1 MKIYL
6 VRHGL
11 TDWNIERRFQGI
23 EDIPLNDTGRKQ
35 ARDCG
40 QALTSLSFVAIY
52 ASPLQRAYETA
63 TIITDKLNG
72 YHKEH
77 GRNDS
82 VLTVKADS
90 RLIERDFGKVSGLL
104 PKERKVFLESGEDA
118 NMEEFEHLT
127 ERLMAAMK
135 EYQEEYQGQN
145 VLVVTH
151 GGVINAILHVLSE
164 GEIGTGKTLVA
175 NTSIAILDDEEGNL
189 KIETYNMKIS
199 DL

>member
-6 VRHGL
+6 VRHGE

-35 ARDCG
+35 AENCG
-40 QALTSLSFVAIY
+40 RSLTSFSFAAIY

-63 TIITDKLNG
+63 IIVTDILNA

-77 GRNDS
+77 STNNH
-82 VLTVKADS
+82 LFTVKEDS

-104 PKERKVFLESGEDA
+104 PEERQVFLESGQDA
-118 NMEEFEHLT
+118 NMEPFEHLT
-127 ERLMAAMK
+127 SRLMEAMK
-135 EYQEEYQGQN
+135 EYQEKYQGQN

-151 GGVINAILHVLSE
+151 GGVINAILHVLSK
-164 GEIGTGKTLVA
+164 GEIGTGKTLIA
-175 NTSIAILDDEEGNL
+175 NTSIAILDDQEGEL
-189 KIETYNMKIS
+189 EIVAYNKK
-199 DL
+199 L

>member
-6 VRHGL
+6 VRHGE

-40 QALTSLSFVAIY
+40 KALTSFSFAAIY

-63 TIITDKLNG
+63 KIIADILNA

-77 GRNDS
+77 NMNDP
-82 VLTVKADS
+82 VFTVKEDS

-104 PKERKVFLESGEDA
+104 PKERNAFLESGEDA
-118 NMEEFEHLT
+118 NMEAFEHLT
-127 ERLMAAMK
+127 ERLMTAMK
-135 EYQEEYQGQN
+135 EYQENYQGQN
-145 VLVVTH
+145 VLVITH
-151 GGVINAILHVLSE
+151 GGVINAILHVLSK

-175 NTSIAILDDEEGNL
+175 NTSIAILDDQEGKL
-189 KIETYNMKIS
+189 KVKTYNKK
-199 DL
+199 L

>member
-6 VRHGL
+6 VRHGE

-40 QALTSLSFVAIY
+40 QALTSFSFAAIY

-63 TIITDKLNG
+63 NIIADLLNV
-72 YHKEH
+72 YHKANNT
-77 GRNDS
+77 NDP
-82 VLTVKADS
+82 LFTVIEDS

-104 PKERKVFLESGEDA
+104 PEERNALLESGEDT
-118 NMEEFEHLT
+118 NMEAFEHLT
-127 ERLMAAMK
+127 KRIMAAMK
-135 EYQEEYQGQN
+135 EYQEKHREQN
-145 VLVVTH
+145 VLVITH
-151 GGVINAILHVLSE
+151 GGVINAILHVLSK

-175 NTSIAILDDEEGNL
+175 NTSIAILDDQEGNL
-189 KIETYNMKIS
+189 KIKAYNKKI
-199 DL
+199 

>member
-6 VRHGL
+6 VRHGE

-40 QALTSLSFVAIY
+40 KALTSFSFAAIY

-63 TIITDKLNG
+63 KIITDILNA

-77 GRNDS
+77 NTKNP
-82 VLTVKADS
+82 VFTVKEDS

-104 PKERKVFLESGEDA
+104 PKERNAFLESGEDA
-118 NMEEFEHLT
+118 NMEAFEHLT
-127 ERLMAAMK
+127 ERLMTAMK
-135 EYQEEYQGQN
+135 EYQENYQGQN
-145 VLVVTH
+145 VLVITH
-151 GGVINAILHVLSE
+151 GGVINAILHVLSK

-175 NTSIAILDDEEGNL
+175 NTSIAILEDQEGKL
-189 KIETYNMKIS
+189 KIKTYNKK
-199 DL
+199 L